1 MEDHALLFN
10 ALIYLLAAVIAVPLS
25 KRVGLG
31 SVLGYLIA
39 GAVIGPW
46 GIGLITNVEDILHF
60 SEFGVVLLLFVIGLE
75 LDPRRLWAMR
85 RSILGVGGAQML
97 LTALLLGCVAL
108 LFQVSW
114 QTALI
119 GALGLALSSTAI
131 ALQTLTETGK
141 LNTRAGQSGFAVL
154 LFQDIAVI
162 PLLAILPLLAV
173 QSTAAAGS
181 GINNAAQAFA
191 VIGAIILL
199 GRYLVSPLLRFIA
212 ATGLREIFTA
222 FSLLLVIGI
231 SLLVNS
237 VGLSMALGAFLA
249 GVVLADSE
257 YRHALE
263 IDIEPF
269 KGLLMGLFFISVG
282 MSVDLGL
289 LTHSPLLILGLVF
302 ALVAIKFATL
312 ALLGRLTGLAL
323 DQNLFFAILL
333 SQGGEFGFVLFA
345 AATQLQVIES
355 AITDYLIVVVTLSM
369 VSTPLLMMFFE
380 RVLEP
385 KLLMPSSRSDYD
397 VESQNNPVIIAG
409 FGRFGQIVG
418 RLLHT
423 NQIGTTILD
432 YDPKQVAVLR
442 KYGFKVFYGDA
453 SRIDLLRAA
462 GASTAQ
468 VLVLATDDRDQ
479 ILDIVDGVKKE
490 FPHLK
495 IVARAWD
502 MLHAHELLRRDVTLF
517 QRETFAA
524 ALNLGEGVLREIGFG
539 AYQAKQAALRFQA
552 YDQKTLQELFV
563 THRDE
568 PKEHPPYQHAQD
580 GVEELFEADED
591 TLKSQRDE
599 SWG

>member
-131 ALQTLTETGK
+131 ALQTLTEKGK

-385 KLLMPSSRSDYD
+385 KLLMPSGRPDYD